1 MKEKMIGTIVWLLI
15 IAFIVSSV
23 VFLCKDISKRRK
35 EQDIKTK
42 EIRVK
47 LHKDEY
53 EALCLIEKNKWDSFE
68 DYLSYVQDTS
78 NEKVLQSELWAEGWH
93 GLLDLSLAYS
103 FLNKR
108 GICNFSTVVWDEN
121 NIEKLYLLMKKEGID
136 TGTLKDFK
144 ESLKIKDGFVW
155 YYDKAIEYGIVDNWE
170 TFVMLLLESEE

>member
-1 MKEKMIGTIVWLLI
+1 MKEKNFKYIGYSVWLLI
-15 IAFIVSSV
+15 MALITSFIVFS
-23 VFLCKDISKRRK
+23 FNKIQKGEEAKAEIEKRK
-35 EQDIKTK
+35 W
-42 EIRVK
+42 
-47 LHKDEY
+47 HKDEY